1 MGSYLYLT
9 KKLHLGQKKILS
21 VRNVQRRK
29 IPRDSFPTVLICPQ
43 HLFGGDVKLSK
54 EPITELYKNLS
65 LETPSGQQK
74 IEFEKISDL
83 TANISFK
90 VKHCILSKLEKQDKR
105 NAGNNKTHK
114 FFKKLIEEKEF

>member
-1 MGSYLYLT
+1 MFKDT
-9 KKLHLGQKKILS
+9 KSHRIVSLQFLS
-21 VRNVQRRK
+21 ALN
-29 IPRDSFPTVLICPQ
+29 IF
-43 HLFGGDVKLSK
+43 FGGDVKLSK

-65 LETPSGQQK
+65 LETPSGQQR

-114 FFKKLIEEKEF
+114 FLKKLSEEKEF